1 MIFKLY
7 NALVRL
13 RNEAKGA
20 LANTAAAA
28 AVTGGSPTAAA
39 EKKKKKADK
48 EGGTKGKKGMKQF
61 LSLSYLIN

>member
-1 MIFKLY
+1 MDVIFKLY

-28 AVTGGSPTAAA
+28 ATGGSPTAAA

-48 EGGTKGKKGMKQF
+48 EGGTKGKKGMKQC
-61 LSLSYLIN
+61 